1 VNPLDPEG
9 VDWPAAII
17 CPECGE
23 ADCEEHVPP
32 DSPAEDA
39 RDHLTELGAAERFTR
54 LHGHRIRYDY
64 RRDRWLLWEG
74 HRWRPDA
81 DAAVMRL
88 AFAGAREWQREVF
101 HAKTSTDT
109 KAASLKFTF
118 SLERRASLANM
129 LALAKAIK
137 PIADAGEDWDA
148 DPWLLGTPSGVVDL
162 RTGIARPGRPRD
174 RITMQTRAKFEPTAP
189 CPRWEQFLG
198 EVFDGQDELI
208 TFLQRAIG
216 YSLTGITTEQVLFM
230 LYGTGANGKGT
241 FVNTLKH
248 ALGDYAW
255 NMPFATV
262 ELHERSAIPNDIAA
276 LVNRRFVIASETND
290 GTRMNEARV
299 KALTGCDPMTARFLH
314 SEFFEF
320 EPVAKFWLSVNH
332 RPIVRDNSYGFW
344 RRLRLIPFK
353 KRFTLDGTLAA
364 QLEREAPGIL
374 AWAVR
379 GALAW
384 QADGLA
390 APAVVIAATDAYEAE
405 SDPLRDF
412 LDEACDTSNPK
423 ASEFSTPLFAR
434 YRAWAERRGL
444 TERERLSHNGF
455 GRKMGERFEE
465 VHDRA
470 GTLYTG
476 VSLGMW
482 PLPDAS

>member
-1 VNPLDPEG
+1 MNPLEPEG
-9 VDWPAAII
+9 VDWAAAFV
-17 CPECGE
+17 CPECGHE
-23 ADCEEHVPP
+23 GCEEHLPP
-32 DSPAEDA
+32 ESPAEE

-54 LHGHRIRYDY
+54 LHGHRMRYDH
-64 RRDRWLLWEG
+64 RRERWLLWEG

-81 DAAVMRL
+81 DTAVARL
-88 AFAGAREWQREVF
+88 AFTFARQWQREAFDETATRREQVV
-101 HAKTSTDT
+101 
-109 KAASLKFTF
+109 KFTF
-118 SLERRASLANM
+118 ALERRNTLANM
-129 LALAKAIK
+129 LYLARSLK
-137 PIADAGEDWDA
+137 PIADAGDHWDA

-162 RTGIARPGRPRD
+162 RTGTCRPGRPRD
-174 RITMQTRAKFEPTAP
+174 RLTMQTRAAFEPTAP
-189 CPRWEQFLG
+189 CPRWERFLT
-198 EVFDGQDELI
+198 EVFDGQDDLI
-208 TFLQRAIG
+208 AFLQRAVG

-290 GTRMNEARV
+290 GARLNEARV

-332 RPIVRDNSYGFW
+332 RPVVRDNSYGFW

-353 KRFTLDGTLAA
+353 HRFTLDGTLAA
-364 QLEREAPGIL
+364 QLEAEAPGIL

-384 QADGLA
+384 QADGLT
-390 APAVVIAATDAYEAE
+390 APAIVVQATDAYEAE

-412 LDEACDTSNPK
+412 LEEACEVSNPQ
-423 ASEFSTPLFAR
+423 ASEYAVPLFTR
-434 YRAWAERRGL
+434 YKAWADRRGL
-444 TERERLSHNGF
+444 GERDRDRLSQTMF
-455 GRKMGERFEE
+455 GRKMGERFEKD
-465 VHDRA
+465 HDRK
-470 GTLYTG
+470 GWFYTG
-476 VSLGMW
+476 VTLGMW
-482 PLPDAS
+482 PLSEDS